1 MPYLL
6 TLPGAATLLARP
18 AGLRQWLTAAGFL
31 VGGLLLGLLASRVV
45 RRLHARGTLNR
56 WPSIRAAQDLVIVA
70 CTAEGLDAA
79 IYALP
84 LRRAAATAAHKL
96 VAVTLL
102 LCVTVFCARMAAKAV
117 QHFAHRAEGSAM
129 FGSIL
134 LNVARLIVF
143 AFGLLVILQ
152 TVGVSITPM
161 LTALGVGGLAVALA
175 LQPTL
180 TNLVSGIHLIASRYV
195 RGGDYVRMDSGE
207 EGYVVDIN
215 WRHTTLRQLP
225 DNLILIP
232 NARLAQAILTNYHE
246 PERGL
251 KITVDLGV
259 SYDSDLEHVERVT
272 LEVGREVMRDVSGGD
287 PDYEPVVR
295 FNGFGDSSI
304 SLTVCLRAAEFSLQY
319 PVRHAFVKRLHA
331 RFRQEG
337 IEIPFPTRTLR
348 WEALAAP
355 PLILDRL
362 DERPDGRR
370 RADASDSQIV
380 LP

>member
-1 MPYLL
+1 MPSLL
-6 TLPGAATLLARP
+6 VPPEAVTLLARP
-18 AGLRQWLTAAGFL
+18 AALRQWLTAAGFL
-31 VGGLLLGLLASRVV
+31 AGGLVLGLLVSRVV
-45 RRLHARGTLNR
+45 LQRLHARGPLNR

-84 LRRAAATAAHKL
+84 LRRAVAAASHKL
-96 VAVTLL
+96 VVVTLL
-102 LCVTVFCARMAAKAV
+102 FCATVFCARMAARAV
-117 QHFAHRAEGSAM
+117 QHFATRAEGSAM

-143 AFGLLVILQ
+143 SLGLLMILQ

-246 PERGL
+246 PQQGL
-251 KITVDLGV
+251 RIPVDLGV
-259 SYDSDLEHVERVT
+259 SFESDLDHVERVT
-272 LEVGREVMRDVSGGD
+272 MEVAREVMRDVPGGD
-287 PDYEPVVR
+287 PGYDPVVR
-295 FNGFGDSSI
+295 FNGFGESSI
-304 SLTVCLRAAEFSLQY
+304 SLTVYLRAAEFSLQY
-319 PVRHAFVKRLHA
+319 PVRHAFIKQLHA
-331 RFRQEG
+331 RYRTEG
-337 IEIPFPTRTLR
+337 IQIPFPIRTLR
-348 WEALAAP
+348 WESEPAL
-355 PLILDRL
+355 LRL
-362 DERPDGRR
+362 DALGARG
-370 RADASDSQIV
+370 SDDRIV